1 MVVAAIDR
9 TLAFLLVC
17 FPLALYVIVFAFAQR
32 RQIAERFAYLDEQ
45 ADAAEPDSWW
55 RNAIMP
61 YAPLPQNATSAYYA
75 DDVTPEGWAA
85 MLRSLAG
92 GETAT
97 RSWKRVPSSGTPR
110 AALDGSLEA
119 LARRLR
125 PEGWRPA
132 KVAVDA
138 AYESGSGSKGLHAWD
153 VVACFHR
160 SGKARGWCA
169 RMRVTAD
176 VSAGDP
182 RRWAYGVDEGQT
194 DPLGTISEDVIL
206 TRAAV
211 ALPPSSS
218 PSSSSPSPATT
229 ST

>member
-1 MVVAAIDR
+1 MVVAAVDR

-17 FPLALYVIVFAFAQR
+17 FPLALYVIVFAFAR
-32 RQIAERFAYLDEQ
+32 RRHIAEHFAYLDER

-85 MLRSLAG
+85 MLRSLAA

-138 AYESGSGSKGLHAWD
+138 AYEIGGSGSKGLHAWD

-182 RRWAYGVDEGQT
+182 RRWAYGVEEGQT
-194 DPLGTISEDVIL
+194 EPLGTISEDVIL

-211 ALPPSSS
+211 ALPSS
-218 PSSSSPSPATT
+218 PSSPPLST